1 MRHAGRCEPGGCRLG
16 YGRHA
21 DGACYPCMGEHCH
34 FCDAPEAPPRSVQP
48 SKPNPTS
55 LACARCESEF
65 GLVDNATCA
74 PCSVPGCAK
83 CPGATHCE
91 ACGHGLVLIAAQG
104 NTSVQECASCAAHCR
119 SCDRLGPGQ
128 CDPGNCDLGY
138 SLTPGG
144 LCATCSGHCLNC
156 TSSGPGTCD
165 PGQCKA
171 GYGLQGSSEC
181 SKCYADHCQV
191 CDADKGQCEIC
202 DEEYG
207 LTPER
212 TCEACAPA
220 CKRCTLA
227 GACAE
232 CHAGFALA
240 GNKCIACADQCD
252 MCGSAGPGQCDEG
265 GCVPGWKTHSDG
277 EVGGMICIPCTDPT
291 CRQVSTEH
299 PAPDGAVVI

>member
-1 MRHAGRCEPGGCRLG
+1 
-16 YGRHA
+16 
-21 DGACYPCMGEHCH
+21 MG
-34 FCDAPEAPPRSVQP
+34 
-48 SKPNPTS
+48 
-55 LACARCESEF
+55 
-65 GLVDNATCA
+65 
-74 PCSVPGCAK
+74 
-83 CPGATHCE
+83 
-91 ACGHGLVLIAAQG
+91 
-104 NTSVQECASCAAHCR
+104 
-119 SCDRLGPGQ
+119 GQ

-171 GYGLQGSSEC
+171 GYGLQGSAEC
-181 SKCYADHCQV
+181 SKCRADHCQV
-191 CDADKGQCEIC
+191 CDAEKGQCDAC

-232 CHAGFALA
+232 CHAGF
-240 GNKCIACADQCD
+240 
-252 MCGSAGPGQCDEG
+252 
-265 GCVPGWKTHSDG
+265 
-277 EVGGMICIPCTDPT
+277 
-291 CRQVSTEH
+291 
-299 PAPDGAVVI
+299 